1 MSQKVV
7 FTGLGM
13 VSPYGEGLDAF
24 RQNLAEGVSA
34 IRPLTRFQ
42 EPGYRHDEAAEI
54 LEFDPRTALGTRKL
68 RVFDRTILLA
78 MVASE
83 FLVRDMGIVD
93 EERNN
98 KHYAPEEVA
107 VILGTYGSLKSTLDF
122 EAEVAQN
129 PRHVVPSIFPNTIM
143 NAAAS
148 YVAIRFDSRGL
159 STTISNG
166 ETSSLEAIG
175 LAHSLL
181 SNGHASFFMAGG
193 VEEISEHFAI
203 LKQKKMDYHK
213 RENPILGEGSCM
225 VAMERE
231 DAVKARDG
239 EVLGELVTFS
249 NLFCPDPAR
258 AFQGNLEAV
267 HSAMG
272 DTFSDIRHVYSAETS
287 LLDEAGF
294 FESEVVI
301 HRLRDKLGYLCSAT
315 GAFQLAAA
323 LTNDQIKSGELVLL
337 NNISPVGNAAA
348 LVIRKA

>member
-13 VSPYGEGLDAF
+13 VSPYGMGLQVF
-24 RQNLAEGVSA
+24 RENLNQGVSA

-42 EPGYRHDEAAEI
+42 EPGYRHQEAAEI
-54 LEFDPRTALGTRKL
+54 LTFDPKTALGTRKL
-68 RVFDRTILLA
+68 RVYDRTILLA

-83 FLVRDMGIVD
+83 FLVRDMGVVD
-93 EERNN
+93 EERQNQ
-98 KHYAPEEVA
+98 HYRPEEVA

-122 EAEVAQN
+122 EAEVARE

-213 RENPILGEGSCM
+213 RDSPILGEGSCM

-231 DAVKARDG
+231 EAALSRG
-239 EVLGELVTFS
+239 GHILGELVAFS

-267 HSAMG
+267 GHAMSG
-272 DTFSDIRHVYSAETS
+272 DLSGIKHVYSAETS
-287 LLDEAGF
+287 LLDEASF
-294 FESEVVI
+294 FEYPVTV

-323 LTNDQIKSGELVLL
+323 LVDDQVKSGELVLL
-337 NNISPVGNAAA
+337 NNISPVGNAAT